1 MENYEINKAL
11 QDFKRRLQELIIAI
25 NIDKVNEELAHY
37 DEIMN
42 VPTFWNDVDYSKKI
56 MKKIKILKHKLE
68 VYKTNQDLID
78 ELELY
83 YEMHKNNEANLEK
96 EIEEII
102 KKIEL
107 NLSAFE
113 NEILLSKEY
122 DSCDAI
128 IDMHPGAGGTESQDW
143 CEMLFRMYKRY
154 CERND
159 FTYEILDYQDGE
171 EAGIKNVSFI
181 VHGINAYGYLKG
193 EQGVHR
199 LVRISPFD
207 SNARRHTSFCAV
219 TIVPQVE
226 NDISISI
233 NPDDIRIDTYRSS
246 GAGGQHV
253 NTTDSAV
260 RITHIKTGIVVTCQ
274 NERSQ
279 IQNRERAM
287 QILKSKLY
295 QRIQEEQTALKKNI
309 GTPLADNAF
318 GSQIRSYVLHP
329 YSMVKDHRT
338 DVENSNPSDVL
349 DGNLSDFINA
359 YLRWYKRQEKG
370 E

>member
-1 MENYEINKAL
+1 MENYEINKSL
-11 QDFKRRLQELIIAI
+11 QDFKRRLQELISAI
-25 NIDKVNEELAHY
+25 NIDKVNEELSHY

-68 VYKTNQDLID
+68 VYETNQDLID

-102 KKIEL
+102 NKIEL

-154 CERND
+154 CERNN

-226 NDISISI
+226 NDITISI
-233 NPDDIRIDTYRSS
+233 NPEDIRIDTYRSS

-279 IQNRERAM
+279 IQNKEKAM
-287 QILKSKLY
+287 QVLKSKLY
-295 QRIQEEQTALKKNI
+295 QLQLEEQNKKIKDVSGEVTNN
-309 GTPLADNAF
+309 GF
-318 GSQIRSYVLHP
+318 GSQIRSYVFHP
-329 YSMVKDHRT
+329 YSMIKDHRT
-338 DVENSNPSDVL
+338 NFESYNVNNVMDGYL
-349 DGNLSDFINA
+349 DEFINA
-359 YLRWYKRQEKG
+359 YLKSKYNME
-370 E
+370 